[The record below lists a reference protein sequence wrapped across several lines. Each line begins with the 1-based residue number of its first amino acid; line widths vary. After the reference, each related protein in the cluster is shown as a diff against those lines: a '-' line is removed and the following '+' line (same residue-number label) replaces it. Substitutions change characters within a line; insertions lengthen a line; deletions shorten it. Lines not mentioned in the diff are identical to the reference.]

1 VPGYWQKGDIV
12 LAGPVLAIAAVFVV
26 LSSASVAADTV
37 VVDNGAEAIL
47 FQDIPSVFAA
57 SKYEQTQSEAPSS
70 VSIVTAEEIR
80 KYGHR
85 NLADIL
91 RSVRGFYT
99 SSDRS
104 YTYVGVRGF
113 NRPGDY
119 NSRILLLVDGYRT
132 NDNVYE
138 QAFIGNESI
147 IDVDMIDRV
156 EVIRGASS
164 SLYGTNAFFAVVNVI
179 TKRGR
184 DLKGGELSGELA
196 SFDSWKTRLS
206 YGNRLESGQE
216 YLLSAS
222 YYDSKGQ
229 RLYFPE
235 YNSTNNGIA
244 ERGDDER
251 YQNFF
256 VKHAAGDFTLT
267 AASVKREKGL
277 PTGVFSTVFNDPR
290 TRVTDPQLTFINLKY
305 EHDLARDSQLMLRVG
320 YNTYDYA
327 GTYVYSGYI
336 VVDQSHGRWLTT
348 EALFSTRIAE
358 RHRVVAGL
366 EEQTNS
372 RQDQSS
378 KDDAATVYLD
388 DRRTSNRWAVYAQD
402 EYRVSDRFIINLGI
416 RHDRYEEFGGTT
428 NPRLGLVYQT
438 EQQTAFK
445 LLYGQAFRAP
455 NNYELYY
462 NDGGIT
468 QKANPAL
475 LPETIKTY
483 ELVVEHPLRH
493 SLRTSATLFHYR
505 VRDLINLETDPADGL
520 FVYRNVDSV
529 SAVGAEVEVDG
540 RFLPRLDGRL
550 SYAYQQNEV
559 ASSGQ
564 ALTNSPQ
571 HLVKINLS
579 TPIIA
584 DKLVAGFETQY
595 VSQRLTIGNA
605 QSGSYVISNLV
616 LTGRRWIKGVDLTFG
631 VYNLFDKK
639 YADPVSDAYVPLDT
653 VQQDG
658 RSYRFK
664 LKLDF

>member
-1 VPGYWQKGDIV
+1 MR
-12 LAGPVLAIAAVFVV
+12 AGPVFAIAAVFAV

-37 VVDNGAEAIL
+37 VADSGAEAIL

-57 SKYEQTQSEAPSS
+57 SKYEQKQSEAPSS

-99 SSDRS
+99 SYDRS
-104 YTYVGVRGF
+104 YTYIGVRGF

-132 NDNVYE
+132 NEPIYE
-138 QAFIGNESI
+138 QAYIGNESI

-164 SLYGTNAFFAVVNVI
+164 SLYGTNAIFAVVNVI

-184 DLKGGELSGELA
+184 DLKGGELSGEVA
-196 SFDSWKTRLS
+196 SFDTRKTRFS
-206 YGNRLESGQE
+206 YGDRLDSGQE

-267 AASVKREKGL
+267 AASVKREKGM
-277 PTGVFSTVFNDPR
+277 PTGLFSTVFNDPR
-290 TRVTDPQLTFINLKY
+290 TRATDPRLTFINLKY
-305 EHDLARDSQLMLRVG
+305 EHDLDKDSQLMLRAG
-320 YNTYDYA
+320 YNRYDYTATYPYA
-327 GTYVYSGYI
+327 GPPAYV
-336 VVDQSHGRWLTT
+336 VQEESHGQWLMV

-358 RHRVVAGL
+358 RHRLVAGM
-366 EEQTNS
+366 EDQSNI
-372 RQDQSS
+372 RQDQHSM
-378 KDDAATVYLD
+378 DDALVVYLD
-388 DRRTSNRWAVYAQD
+388 DRRKSNRWAVYAQD
-402 EYRVSDRFIINLGI
+402 EFRVSDRFIVNLGV

-428 NPRLGLVYQT
+428 NPRLGLVVLT
-438 EQQTAFK
+438 EHETAFK
-445 LLYGQAFRAP
+445 LLYGRAFRAP

-462 NDGGIT
+462 NDGGNT
-468 QKANPAL
+468 QKANPFL
-475 LPETIKTY
+475 QPETIDSY
-483 ELVVEHPLRH
+483 EFIVEHPLRRNLRASA
-493 SLRTSATLFHYR
+493 SLYSYA
-505 VRDLINLETDPADGL
+505 VKNLINLETDPLDNLAFYSNVD
-520 FVYRNVDSV
+520 RVDSV
-529 SAVGAEVEVDG
+529 GLEVEVDG
-540 RFLPRLDGRL
+540 RFFPRLDGRL
-550 SYAYQQNEV
+550 SYAYQKNEV
-559 ASSGQ
+559 ASSGR

-571 HLVKINLS
+571 HLVKVNLS
-579 TPIIA
+579 TPIIV

-595 VSQRLTIGNA
+595 TSQRLTVGSA
-605 QSGSYVISNLV
+605 RTSGYAISNLV
-616 LTGRRWIKGVDLTFG
+616 LTGRRWVKGVDLTFG

-639 YADPVSDAYVPLDT
+639 YADPVSDAYAPLDT